1 MHGEVGAGVLADC
14 WADFR
19 RLDWRWHLL
28 AMSLLIGV
36 LAVRVA
42 PSLLSGV
49 PQIDEL
55 CYERAFA
62 LAAVGESPYG
72 ADGYYYPPAFAFVG
86 SLWTRY
92 LGVITTRALYRVFS
106 LVAAAATC
114 WLAAAWW
121 WSPSLRPR
129 VWMTERIAVALGLML
144 ATPGVHLG
152 IEAGNFSLTAAGLIN
167 AALHAA
173 EIWPVSAGALL
184 GISLMTKPLAAIL
197 VPALLGTT
205 RVTRGRSAVT
215 AIVAGTLGAGAL
227 LLVPFRGEMLAL
239 EMTEGTFA
247 GTISLLRLLRLLHVD
262 LGQVTLLALLSP
274 LAFLAA
280 RRFGGDRSAR
290 ICIALTLVLV
300 TAPAIWLHTATLFF
314 PVPVMALSLVRAR
327 FARQPGGWARAP
339 RRARLE
345 LALVASV
352 CVAVLFLN
360 GGGFDRLDTRLQVIL
375 VLAPL
380 AAPLLLCAYVL
391 RSSTSSPRVSATP
404 AAAAAGPR

>member
-1 MHGEVGAGVLADC
+1 MRGEVGAGVLAAC
-14 WADFR
+14 WTDFR
-19 RLDWRWHLL
+19 RLGWRWHLL
-28 AMSLLIGV
+28 AMALLVGV
-36 LAVRVA
+36 LALRVA
-42 PSLLSGV
+42 PTLLSGV

-62 LAAVGESPYG
+62 LVAAGESPYG
-72 ADGYYYPPAFAFVG
+72 AVGYYYPPAFAFVG
-86 SLWTRY
+86 SAWTRY
-92 LGVITTRALYRVFS
+92 LGVNATRALYRAVS

-121 WSPSLRPR
+121 WSPSRRPR
-129 VWMTERIAVALGLML
+129 AWASERIAVALGLML

-152 IEAGNFSLTAAGLIN
+152 LEAGNFSLTAAGLIN

-173 EIWPVSAGALL
+173 EAWPVAAGALL

-197 VPALLGTT
+197 VPALLGAA

-215 AIVAGTLGAGAL
+215 AVVAGALGAGAL
-227 LLVPFRGEMLAL
+227 LLVPFRGEMLSLQMRA
-239 EMTEGTFA
+239 GTFD
-247 GTISLLRLLRLLHVD
+247 GTISLLRLFRLLHVD
-262 LGQVTLLALLSP
+262 LGQLTLLALLSP
-274 LAFLAA
+274 VAFLVA

-314 PVPVMALSLVRAR
+314 PVPVMALSLVRVAIAR
-327 FARQPGGWARAP
+327 RPGGWARAP

-345 LALVASV
+345 LALVAAL

-360 GGGFDRLDTRLQVIL
+360 GGGFERLDTRLQVVL

-380 AAPLLLCAYVL
+380 AAPMLLCVYVL
-391 RSSTSSPRVSATP
+391 RTSMMSP
-404 AAAAAGPR
+404 AASASPGASAGGPR